1 MCNKNFKNV
10 QRQYLLIGTG
20 IYVLAFSKYFF
31 MPVPLP
37 IGFFIVEL
45 LALSTILF
53 LLFFIYKILD
63 NKNITI
69 QNNHNEIKALKAEN
83 AKLNNE
89 FNRQRQKEEAEK
101 KERDELSKKS
111 QNIKSKIKKLKH
123 QKTKASGLMQI
134 VTDNFEIMAAV
145 GYHFDKPSGQF
156 VVEGTYGI
164 DDGFNISP
172 FEAGEGLHGHVV
184 LNGQPIILTDIPK
197 DYFKVNSG
205 LGEALPNTIYILPVT
220 GKNGTIVVIE
230 LATFKL
236 INIDQIWPEISESFM
251 ALTNN

>member
-1 MCNKNFKNV
+1 MCNKNFKIV
-10 QRQYLLIGTG
+10 QRQYLLIGMA

-31 MPVPLP
+31 MPVHLP

-53 LLFFIYKILD
+53 LLFFIDKTIE

-69 QNNHNEIKALKAEN
+69 QNNHNEIEALKAEN
-83 AKLNNE
+83 SKLKGEINL
-89 FNRQRQKEEAEK
+89 QRQKDEAEK
-101 KERDELSKKS
+101 KERDVLSKKS
-111 QNIKSKIKKLKH
+111 QNIISKIKKLKH
-123 QKTKASGLMQI
+123 QKTKASGLMHL

-145 GYHFDKPSGQF
+145 GYHYHEPSGQF

-164 DDGFNISP
+164 DDGFNIAP

-184 LNGQPIILTDIPK
+184 SNGQPIILTDIPK

-230 LATFKL
+230 LATFKP

-251 ALTNN
+251 ALKNN